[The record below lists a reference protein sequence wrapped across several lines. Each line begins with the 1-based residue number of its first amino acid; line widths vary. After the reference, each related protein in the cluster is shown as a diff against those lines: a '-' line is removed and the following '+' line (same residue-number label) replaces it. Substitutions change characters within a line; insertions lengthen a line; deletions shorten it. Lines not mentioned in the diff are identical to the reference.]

1 MDPTPTGG
9 SSREY
14 SAMGETL
21 TERRRVKEEAHRGVN
36 FFSKGRIRKDDS
48 TLGIRGDK
56 FCASSSGKTE
66 SPSVIRIYWA

>member
-1 MDPTPTGG
+1 MGPTPTGG

-21 TERRRVKEEAHRGVN
+21 TERRRVKEEAPRGVN
-36 FFSKGRIRKDDS
+36 FFYRGKTRKGDCTLRIR
-48 TLGIRGDK
+48 GCK
-56 FCASSSGKTE
+56 FCASSRGNTE

>member
-1 MDPTPTGG
+1 MGPTPTGG

-21 TERRRVKEEAHRGVN
+21 TERRRVREEALWGVN
-36 FFSKGRIRKDDS
+36 RFSEGRIRKDDGTS
-48 TLGIRGDK
+48 GIRGCK
-56 FCASSSGKTE
+56 FCASSRGKTE

>member
-1 MDPTPTGG
+1 MGPTPTGG

-14 SAMGETL
+14 SAMGESL
-21 TERRRVKEEAHRGVN
+21 TERRRVSEEALRGVKL
-36 FFSKGRIRKDDS
+36 FSRERIRKDDG

>member
-1 MDPTPTGG
+1 MGPTPTGG

-21 TERRRVKEEAHRGVN
+21 TERRRVKEEAPRGVN
-36 FFSKGRIRKDDS
+36 FFYRGRTRKGDG
-48 TLGIRGDK
+48 TLGIRGCK
-56 FCASSSGKTE
+56 FCASSRGNTE